1 LEKKRLE
8 QNKTI
13 GMKGNW
19 KVFKLH
25 GSKKMG
31 QRWIKMASQGEKKEA
46 MNQGLGSTPKQG
58 SLR

>member
-1 LEKKRLE
+1 
-8 QNKTI
+8 
-13 GMKGNW
+13 MKGNW
-19 KVFKLH
+19 KVFKLQ